1 MEKYPIYDKLASY
14 ISRRLFSS
22 QIQALNVKTKKKKKK
37 EKKKKE
43 KEKGIQ
49 LT

>member
-22 QIQALNVKTKKKKKK
+22 KIKALNVKTKKKKKK
-37 EKKKKE
+37 KRKKK